1 MGARDKLLAYW
12 LSTGYH
18 RDGLF
23 KSQTFDHM
31 MATETEPLTE
41 TPEPEVT
48 ETVTQT
54 QPDAVDK
61 LVKLCGFVA
70 GSDKYVTKE
79 ALETALLGVTEE
91 LLDELV
97 SLHGYSVKDR
107 VERGINNSKDL
118 LCLLRRVLRKR
129 NRFIFYE
136 RFKEKGKTK
145 YKYFLK

>member
-1 MGARDKLLAYW
+1 
-12 LSTGYH
+12 
-18 RDGLF
+18 
-23 KSQTFDHM
+23 M
-31 MATETEPLTE
+31 MATETATETLTE
-41 TPEPEVT
+41 TPEAAEAT

>member
-1 MGARDKLLAYW
+1 
-12 LSTGYH
+12 
-18 RDGLF
+18 
-23 KSQTFDHM
+23 M
-31 MATETEPLTE
+31 MATEPYDGTEPLTE

-97 SLHGYSVKDR
+97 RLHGYSVKDR

>member
-23 KSQTFDHM
+23 KSQTFGHM
-31 MATETEPLTE
+31 MATETEAPEAIE
-41 TPEPEVT
+41 TPQVT
-48 ETVTQT
+48 ES

>member
-12 LSTGYH
+12 PSTGYH

-23 KSQTFDHM
+23 KPQTFDHI
-31 MATETEPLTE
+31 MATEPLTE
-41 TPEPEVT
+41 TPQVT
-48 ETVTQT
+48 ETVTES

-79 ALETALLGVTEE
+79 ALETALVGVTEE

>member
-1 MGARDKLLAYW
+1 
-12 LSTGYH
+12 
-18 RDGLF
+18 
-23 KSQTFDHM
+23 M
-31 MATETEPLTE
+31 MATETATETLTE
-41 TPEPEVT
+41 TPEAAEAT
-48 ETVTQT
+48 EIVTQT

>member
-31 MATETEPLTE
+31 MATEPYDGTETLTE
-41 TPEPEVT
+41 TETPQVT
-48 ETVTQT
+48 ES

>member
-1 MGARDKLLAYW
+1 
-12 LSTGYH
+12 
-18 RDGLF
+18 
-23 KSQTFDHM
+23 
-31 MATETEPLTE
+31 MATEPYDGTEPLTE
-41 TPEPEVT
+41 TETPQVT
-48 ETVTQT
+48 ES

-61 LVKLCGFVA
+61 LVKLCGFAA

>member
-1 MGARDKLLAYW
+1 
-12 LSTGYH
+12 
-18 RDGLF
+18 
-23 KSQTFDHM
+23 M

-41 TPEPEVT
+41 LPQVT
-48 ETVTQT
+48 ETVTES

-79 ALETALLGVTEE
+79 ALETALMCVTEE

-107 VERGINNSKDL
+107 INRGINNSKDL
-118 LCLLRRVLRKR
+118 LCLLRRILRKR

>member
-12 LSTGYH
+12 PSTGYH

-31 MATETEPLTE
+31 MATEPQAES
-41 TPEPEVT
+41 PEPEVT
-48 ETVTQT
+48 ETVTES